1 MAAVFHTLTHLN
13 AFWKA
18 LTNDLGSDTSC
29 MLYSVMCCS
38 WDPHGKLNNV
48 TYYSCVLVTLIRNQQ
63 IWVRKL
69 WAAVWKSLQHHHSCC
84 QMGYFVPVVFK
95 FIWFHH
101 LQAHKH
107 THTHT
112 HTQTWVLPNNCRA
125 AGTLWQ
131 RRSIKK
137 TKKYQ
142 SFIFQTV
149 STLPAKCS
157 SLYKCSTERAFTFL
171 SAAVLSEQVLCCYT
185 GGCLTEIKAATRR
198 ASEGRPSRE
207 TETTSASW
215 NKIIRSTFFFITDV
229 RVKVPKRGKK
239 HWMHVITSH
248 P

>member
-1 MAAVFHTLTHLN
+1 MGNWTMWLITAAFWSHWSEISRSESGNSEPQCESHCNTITAAVRWVILFLWCSSLSGSTIYRHTN
-13 AFWKA
+13 
-18 LTNDLGSDTSC
+18 
-29 MLYSVMCCS
+29 
-38 WDPHGKLNNV
+38 
-48 TYYSCVLVTLIRNQQ
+48 
-63 IWVRKL
+63 
-69 WAAVWKSLQHHHSCC
+69 
-84 QMGYFVPVVFK
+84 
-95 FIWFHH
+95 
-101 LQAHKH
+101 